1 MDVGFG
7 VGQTLPDY
15 SWGNGSYILI
25 KSAKAL
31 ITAHGNGVRYNDI
44 AGQEAVSL
52 SGTFMYTVMMQ
63 KGKNVH
69 FFDDIQKKT
78 WGPIEENGEA

>member
-1 MDVGFG
+1 M
-7 VGQTLPDY
+7 
-15 SWGNGSYILI
+15 YI
-25 KSAKAL
+25 
-31 ITAHGNGVRYNDI
+31 
-44 AGQEAVSL
+44 
-52 SGTFMYTVMMQ
+52 VMMQ